1 MLESL
6 GRFVAPKVGL
16 VNEALDRLAANAESV
31 AFTTYLKAAECEW
44 LNAVHDN
51 ASRLR
56 GMGESLRIG
65 EEFGKRAAKFCDAF
79 PFCSAQ
85 R

>member
-16 VNEALDRLAANAESV
+16 MDETLDRLAANPEPV
-31 AFTTYLKAAECEW
+31 TFTTYLKATECEW

-56 GMGESLRIG
+56 RMGERLRIG
-65 EEFGKRAAKFCDAF
+65 EEFSKRAAKFCDPF
-79 PFCSAQ
+79 PFRSTQ